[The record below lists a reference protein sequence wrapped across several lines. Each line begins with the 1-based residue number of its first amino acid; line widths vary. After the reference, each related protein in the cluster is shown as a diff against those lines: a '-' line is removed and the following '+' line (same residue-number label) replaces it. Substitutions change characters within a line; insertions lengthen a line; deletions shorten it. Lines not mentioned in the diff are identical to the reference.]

1 MNLQDLIYFQY
12 LSESLSFTA
21 TAEHFYVSQPS
32 ISTALKRLETELDTT
47 LVDRRK
53 TLKQIQLTSSG
64 KILYENIKE
73 VLNILDNTKQT
84 IQDLKQE
91 SVYYGFLPTIGGL
104 FLPKILSKLNRF
116 AKSLKLIEE
125 ESSDIMLEHVRQEI
139 VPIAIIGH
147 DTPYIQDNKI
157 KQIRISEEEMA
168 LWVSPTH
175 PLAKKENVE
184 VKDIQDE
191 FFISLTEGYTHQRI
205 FEKWAHHN
213 SIPEPNI
220 VYAKE
225 IKTVQ
230 SIAASTQMI
239 AFMSKVIVED
249 HSDLVRVSLKEAPK
263 FYISLILNTEIDN
276 TLIQQ
281 EFNDGVIE
289 AVKNE
294 FNLHK

>member
-1 MNLQDLIYFQY
+1 M
-12 LSESLSFTA
+12 
-21 TAEHFYVSQPS
+21 
-32 ISTALKRLETELDTT
+32 
-47 LVDRRK
+47 
-53 TLKQIQLTSSG
+53 
-64 KILYENIKE
+64 
-73 VLNILDNTKQT
+73 
-84 IQDLKQE
+84 
-91 SVYYGFLPTIGGL
+91 
-104 FLPKILSKLNRF
+104 
-116 AKSLKLIEE
+116 
-125 ESSDIMLEHVRQEI
+125 
-139 VPIAIIGH
+139 
-147 DTPYIQDNKI
+147 
-157 KQIRISEEEMA
+157 
-168 LWVSPTH
+168 SPTH